1 MLSMDLF
8 TAAGRGTAPPRA
20 QPYPRSYQ
28 SNSFVRRR
36 VPPPT
41 LFRFLVPTSTDE
53 RIRVEQAKPGPGLRA
68 EPGSPQ
74 TACHESVSAPRAYH
88 SIDLVLTPLE
98 RTKAGEFAGNRS
110 RSIALQ
116 LAPVPPRAPHLSM

>member
-68 EPGSPQ
+68 EPGSPKQ
-74 TACHESVSAPRAYH
+74 RVTKVSLRHALTTL
-88 SIDLVLTPLE
+88 SIWC
-98 RTKAGEFAGNRS
+98 
-110 RSIALQ
+110 
-116 LAPVPPRAPHLSM
+116 